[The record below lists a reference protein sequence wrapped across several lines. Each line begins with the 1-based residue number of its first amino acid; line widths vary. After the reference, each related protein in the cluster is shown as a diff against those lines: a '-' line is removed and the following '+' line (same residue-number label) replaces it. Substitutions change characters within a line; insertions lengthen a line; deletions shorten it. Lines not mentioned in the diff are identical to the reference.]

1 MRYYGRPSHAC
12 SLRAPLTC
20 IGRIRHLG
28 ASVPWGAPSA
38 GASSARCARLRRASW
53 PPPPEGSKGGRRLR
67 RRRACARAKHRS
79 RRSLW
84 APSGDRSH
92 MRPPV
97 GAAGRPGAARCRA
110 ARYALLAEEV
120 RGTSSATARGTAR
133 GVCTLTMRRCRPQ
146 HLDGEADRG
155 RGRASRIPGARA
167 LDPPGYRVRVGERL
181 RYAVAVAGRDWILHL
196 AYVSRNWPV
205 RRFAARSQSA
215 SKLSSPSA
223 RKRTKGKGQSES
235 LCVDWVG

>member
-1 MRYYGRPSHAC
+1 MRQARVRVRRAAPVSGGLKGRLCLKGQKAVGDFAGGGLAHVPSTARGGRSGRPAGTG
-12 SLRAPLTC
+12 LTC
-20 IGRIRHLG
+20 AAPWEQRVSQVQPG
-28 ASVPWGAPSA
+28 AELPGAPS
-38 GASSARCARLRRASW
+38 LRRC
-53 PPPPEGSKGGRRLR
+53 GGR
-67 RRRACARAKHRS
+67 ARAT
-79 RRSLW
+79 
-84 APSGDRSH
+84 
-92 MRPPV
+92 
-97 GAAGRPGAARCRA
+97 AGVLP
-110 ARYALLAEEV
+110 
-120 RGTSSATARGTAR
+120 

>member
-1 MRYYGRPSHAC
+1 MFGGISRGTGRVGDKSEGPSDQKSTMLRSERITRPQIIVPCVTTAARGHAC

-38 GASSARCARLRRASW
+38 GASSARCARLRPASW
-53 PPPPEGSKGGRRLR
+53 PPPPEGSKGGRRLS

-110 ARYALLAEEV
+110 ARCAPLAEEV
-120 RGTSSATARGTAR
+120 RGTSSGTAR
-133 GVCTLTMRRCRPQ
+133 ATASGV
-146 HLDGEADRG
+146 H
-155 RGRASRIPGARA
+155 
-167 LDPPGYRVRVGERL
+167 
-181 RYAVAVAGRDWILHL
+181 
-196 AYVSRNWPV
+196 
-205 RRFAARSQSA
+205 F
-215 SKLSSPSA
+215 
-223 RKRTKGKGQSES
+223 
-235 LCVDWVG
+235 